1 VPSEETDPETDPW
14 ISRKC
19 AWSRKERALLPEFR
33 EHLRGYGSELA
44 NSLANDPVHIP
55 PGMFKVEDTR
65 DLEALIR
72 KDYGKKKSI
81 PHQKILYKLIKFL
94 NRKVE
99 VSIPLPTSHRG
110 AGQEENIFIC
120 ENATAHDRVHE
131 WLKAEARWSNEWIGP
146 NSPAARKIRS
156 TGVFAW
162 EIVIVSA
169 ALHGG
174 IVSTDSAIAL
184 VDALAEPEK
193 YFACSNNRAYADLL
207 LLLNNGKDVLVRR
220 WYPDSHLL
228 SLMAKVNP
236 GAVQSA
242 ISVFRNDRQR
252 DRKKLIGD
260 LVLKALQVEFKRQ
273 HLAAGLLPKTFAEF
287 LGRVEQVL
295 RNEISA
301 TLADYAAGDQA
312 ARSLLPMSIGRIYG
326 DPAAP
331 SALIEASSGVLAGN
345 EEPERDLPEAYEWES
360 AESESANN
368 GGTDTPPWLKDFREL
383 FIPVKS
389 VTKKQILEA
398 LKEFPKELPPVAV
411 HLRSLLE
418 ELLTRPASS
427 GRSWAL
433 PSVKCCVLTVARRLT
448 AEEGVKDPAT
458 SSPEELLELY
468 RGVIEKSAESSM
480 TSPARLQK
488 TVAWALREYQRHIVC
503 KFKAKATDEAVAF
516 EVRTG
521 ILPVNARVISLDDLF
536 AVVEHIKTAPDP
548 NWLPKY
554 RRYAIALTVMAFMGG
569 VRREEGLGLVASDYL
584 DSMDG
589 LLLIR
594 DNQIRELKTDNARRA
609 LYLSITAYPFTELI
623 DYVREVFEQDQKPD
637 GSVFTDVSEDVIVSI
652 IHKAIEAVTGD
663 RGCTLHSLRHSYGH
677 YMYLRLALAQARF
690 DLPQGLF
697 PHLPL
702 TTKWLEN
709 SRNYF
714 NLLFTN
720 GLVKNDNAW
729 ATSVEMGHS
738 LPHGVT
744 IPHYVH
750 CHDLLLG
757 MTLEHHPV
765 FGPGAVRML
774 WASEKDANKSR
785 AMAVQHRPLISY
797 PIIHSICQA
806 RTDPGKSP
814 SGKNLSPCEVFRKA
828 FSLELLTAAS
838 AEPAPEE
845 TGWLRATE
853 DALYLY
859 GGLNMPLP
867 AVAKSTGLDED
878 TIGRLFVNLGAAS
891 RMASLSD
898 GSALHKVV
906 AFRGSPA
913 DGNSFPVGYHLLPPP
928 GFKDAD
934 GLVAEFSL
942 DLGRF
947 IQSSEAAGGTVEYFV
962 RHMLPDRT
970 CVVFSNPD
978 AGMLRNC
985 LELYRNLGFRP
996 EQITGFSCDGT
1007 RSKSPT
1013 EKWLKPWGLG
1023 RSWLKRVVNQHGH
1036 ERLLENQ
1043 AEWLS
1048 LEAAT
1053 LGEQRRGSDNVWK
1066 QILRYVLLMAYIR
1079 FC

>member
-1 VPSEETDPETDPW
+1 MSNPKTIDPW
-14 ISRKC
+14 NSRSI
-19 AWSRKERALLPEFR
+19 AWSREEKALLPEFR
-33 EHLRGYGSELA
+33 EHLRGYGSRLA
-44 NSLANDPVHIP
+44 NSLANDPRGIT
-55 PGMFKVEDTR
+55 PGTFEASDTR
-65 DLEALIR
+65 ALEALIR
-72 KDYGKKKSI
+72 KDFGKKNSI
-81 PHQKILYKLIKFL
+81 PYQKILYKLIRFL
-94 NRKVE
+94 NRKLE
-99 VSIPLPTSHRG
+99 LSIPPPTSHRR
-110 AGQEENIFIC
+110 AGQETNIFLR
-120 ENATAHDRVHE
+120 ENATAHNRVHE
-131 WLKAEARWSNEWIGP
+131 WLKAEARWSNKWIGP
-146 NSPAARKIRS
+146 NSPAARKKRS
-156 TGVFAW
+156 TGFFAW
-162 EIVIVSA
+162 EMVIVSA

-174 IVSTDSAIAL
+174 IVSTDSASAL

-220 WYPDSHLL
+220 WYPDTHLL

-236 GAVQSA
+236 GAVRSA

-273 HLAAGLLPKTFAEF
+273 HLAAGMLPKTFAEF

-301 TLADYAAGDQA
+301 TLADYAAGDQP
-312 ARSLLPMSIGRIYG
+312 ARSMLPVSIGRNYG

-331 SALIEASSGVLAGN
+331 SALIESSSGVLADN
-345 EEPERDLPEAYEWES
+345 EEPERDQPEAYEPEP
-360 AESESANN
+360 ADD
-368 GGTDTPPWLKDFREL
+368 GTEPPPWLKDFRKL

-389 VTKKQILEA
+389 VTKEQILEA
-398 LKEFPKELPPVAV
+398 LEGFPEELPPVAV
-411 HLRSLLE
+411 HLRSLLRD
-418 ELLTRPASS
+418 LLTRRASS

-433 PSVKCCVLTVARRLT
+433 ASVKCCVLTVARRLPKDRGT
-448 AEEGVKDPAT
+448 NDPAT
-458 SSPEELLELY
+458 YSPAELLELY
-468 RGVIEKSAESSM
+468 REVIEKSAESSVK
-480 TSPARLQK
+480 SPARLQK
-488 TVAWALREYQRHIVC
+488 TVAWALREYQRHIVR
-503 KFKAKATDEAVAF
+503 KFKGKAVDEAVAF
-516 EVRTG
+516 EVCTG
-521 ILPVNARVISLDDLF
+521 ILPVNARVISLDDVF
-536 AVVEHIKTAPDP
+536 AVIEHIKTAADP

-569 VRREEGLGLVASDYL
+569 VRREEGWGLVAFDFL
-584 DSMDG
+584 DSVGG

-594 DNQIRELKTDNARRA
+594 DNEIRKLKTDNARRA

-637 GSVFTDVSEDVIVSI
+637 GSVFTDVSEDVIIPI
-652 IHKAIEAVTGD
+652 IHDAIKAVTGD
-663 RGCTLHSLRHSYGH
+663 PGCTLHSLRHSYGH
-677 YMYLRLALAQARF
+677 WMYLRLALAQTTY

-697 PHLPL
+697 PHLPV
-702 TTKWLEN
+702 TTTWIEN
-709 SRNYF
+709 SRKYS

-720 GLVKNDNAW
+720 GLVKNDNSW

-738 LPHGVT
+738 LPHSVT

-750 CHDLLLG
+750 CLDLLLG
-757 MTLEHHPV
+757 LTLEHHPV
-765 FGPGAVRML
+765 FGPGAVKKL
-774 WASEKDANKSR
+774 WASEREAGKASAKRSHR
-785 AMAVQHRPLISY
+785 RPLISY
-797 PIIHSICQA
+797 PMIYSICQD
-806 RTDPGKSP
+806 RTDGGKSP
-814 SGKNLSPCEVFRKA
+814 SGKNLRPRETFRKA
-828 FSLELLTAAS
+828 FGLELLTAAG
-838 AEPAPEE
+838 PERASE
-845 TGWLRATE
+845 EIGWLRATE
-853 DALYLY
+853 NALYLS
-859 GGLNMPLP
+859 GVLKMPLP
-867 AVAKSTGLDED
+867 AVAESTGLDED
-878 TIGRLFVNLGAAS
+878 TIGRLFANLGAAS

-913 DGNSFPVGYHLLPPP
+913 DGNSFPVGYHPLPPP

-942 DLGRF
+942 DLGRY
-947 IQSSEAAGGTVEYFV
+947 IQSSDAAGGTVEYFV

-978 AGMLRNC
+978 AGILRNC

-1023 RSWLKRVVNQHGH
+1023 RIWMKRVVNQHGQD
-1036 ERLLENQ
+1036 RLLEDQ

-1053 LGEQRRGSDNVWK
+1053 LGEQRRGSDNIWK
-1066 QILRYVLLMAYIR
+1066 QILRYVLLMAYVR